1 MVMDELN
8 NWPKKTGFAVPE
20 NYFQEM
26 ENEVMNKI
34 NGAEIKK
41 SKFSILKPY
50 LAIAASFIAVFF
62 VWQAIIFSGLA
73 HRLNKT
79 ENNYSY
85 LDLQLDDMD
94 ETTIVSAFTDDEN
107 KLKNDDVIDY
117 LSGTDIDISILENN

>member
-1 MVMDELN
+1 MDELN
-8 NWPKKTGFAVPE
+8 KWPKKTGFSVTE

-34 NGAEIKK
+34 NGTEIKK
-41 SKFSILKPY
+41 SKFAILKPY
-50 LAIAASFIAVFF
+50 LTIAASFVAVFF
-62 VWQAIIFSGLA
+62 VWQAIIFSGLG
-73 HRLNKT
+73 HRLDST

-85 LDLQLDDMD
+85 LELQLDDMD

-107 KLKNDDVIDY
+107 KLENDDVIDY